1 MADHADHHHAAP
13 AKPNATTFM
22 GIALF
27 VGIVTVM
34 LALVGGIRNAD
45 GVLTAGLV
53 TGIIAVVL
61 AVLAAGGARKSGRTT
76 RGFAVSVLLGIS
88 GIAMYLLVTNV

>member
-27 VGIVTVM
+27 VGMITIVV
-34 LALVGGIRNAD
+34 ALVGGIRD
-45 GVLTAGLV
+45 SSGVLTAGLA
-53 TGIIAVVL
+53 TGIIAIVL
-61 AVLAAGGARKSGRTT
+61 AVLAALGAKKNGHTT
-76 RGFAVSVLLGIS
+76 RGFAVSVLLGAS

>member
-27 VGIVTVM
+27 LGMVTVVV
-34 LALVGGIRNAD
+34 ALVGGIRD
-45 GVLTAGLV
+45 SSGILSAGLA
-53 TGIIAVVL
+53 TGVIAVVL
-61 AVLAAGGARKSGRTT
+61 AVLAALGAKRSGRTT
-76 RGFAVSVLLGIS
+76 RGFAVSVLLGLT

>member
-1 MADHADHHHAAP
+1 MSDHADHHHAAP

-27 VGIVTVM
+27 LGMATVII
-34 LALVGGIRNAD
+34 ALVGAIRD
-45 GVLTAGLV
+45 SSGVLTAGLA
-53 TGIIAVVL
+53 TGVIGIVL
-61 AVLAAGGARKSGRTT
+61 AVLAAGAAKRGGHTT
-76 RGFAVSVLLGIS
+76 RGFAVSVLLGAS

>member
-27 VGIVTVM
+27 IGIATVM
-34 LALVGGIRNAD
+34 LALVGAVRSSDGI
-45 GVLTAGLV
+45 LTVGLV
-53 TGIIAVVL
+53 TGVIAVVL
-61 AVLAAGGARKSGRTT
+61 AVLAAGAAKKESRTT
-76 RGFAVSVLLGIS
+76 RGFLVTVLLGAC